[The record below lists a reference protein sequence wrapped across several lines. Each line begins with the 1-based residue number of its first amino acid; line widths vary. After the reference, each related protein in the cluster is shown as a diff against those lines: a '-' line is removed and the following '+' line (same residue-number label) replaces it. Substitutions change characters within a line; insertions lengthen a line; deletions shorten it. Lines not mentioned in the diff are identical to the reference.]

1 MEFSILIIFIIIS
14 LLYILKPATKLE
26 EQNFKNRNNWRG
38 GF

>member
-1 MEFSILIIFIIIS
+1 MEFSILLIFIIII
-14 LLYILKPATKLE
+14 LFYILKPITELE

>member
-1 MEFSILIIFIIIS
+1 MEFPILLIFIIII
-14 LLYILKPATKLE
+14 LLYILKPTTKLE